1 LVPTNSF
8 LASARRYSHH
18 QTLLQGG
25 KGACHG
31 DAVERRSPAI
41 DNESTMRHGITTT
54 WSGVLGLGM

>member
-1 LVPTNSF
+1 